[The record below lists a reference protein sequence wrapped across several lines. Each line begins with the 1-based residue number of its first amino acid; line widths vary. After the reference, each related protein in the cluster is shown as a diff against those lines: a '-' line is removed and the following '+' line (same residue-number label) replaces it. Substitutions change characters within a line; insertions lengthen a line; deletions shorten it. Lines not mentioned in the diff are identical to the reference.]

1 MEELELQ
8 KEKFNLMLDKYIK
21 KDKINHAYL
30 IETNSSNRIELAN
43 ELVNRISA
51 LSNEDETNL
60 NLNSDLKIIKENGQT
75 IKKETILELKESFM
89 TKSIY
94 NKNRIYIIEEAE
106 KLNDSAANTLL
117 KFLEEPEYGIIA
129 ILITS
134 NRNQVINTIVSRCQI
149 LRCMFISGQAEM
161 FDEEFS
167 KKIFDFT
174 FLLEEK
180 KEEAIAYLN
189 DYYNDYL
196 VDRNEVEK
204 FLKALLYLYSDVLH
218 YNLNL
223 ELEYF
228 YKYKEN
234 IKKISSYNNLEDLKN
249 KINAIKICIERENF
263 NVNIKLLLDKLIILM
278 SGVDLDVWSN
288 RNKFY

>member
-8 KEKFNLMLDKYIK
+8 KEKFNLVLDKYIK

-51 LSNEDETNL
+51 LSNEDKKDL
-60 NLNSDLKIIKENGQT
+60 NLNSDLKIIKEDGQT

-167 KKIFDFT
+167 KKIFDFA

-180 KEEAIAYLN
+180 KEESIAYLN

-204 FLKALLYLYSDVLH
+204 FLKALLYLYSDALH
-218 YNLNL
+218 YTLKL

-228 YKYKEN
+228 YKYGEN

-278 SGVDLDVWSN
+278 SGVDLDV
-288 RNKFY
+288 